1 MSRNYLYPDGT
12 LNQTDLMNRVGSFFF
27 LLFNIYFGVFSKVSH
42 NMVDDNIIVYKEIS
56 SGMYTT
62 WEFFITKTLADII
75 LFTGP
80 AVFLVLPVNS

>member
-62 WEFFITKTLADII
+62 WEFFIKKTLADII